1 MFITAKLNARWL
13 LTVLSGT
20 AVLFVVAFIAPG
32 KAAAQS
38 VAKVVHTT
46 PSADAPAYAGYKGI
60 KIGTAM
66 TDVRTKLGQAKD
78 TSDTE
83 DYFVISD
90 NETVQVLYDPNKTV
104 RVISINFVGAKAGI
118 PTPKEVFGED
128 AEAKPD
134 GSIYKMV
141 KYPKAGYWIMYNKTG
156 GEDPLVMVTLQKLGP
171 GQ

>member
-1 MFITAKLNARWL
+1 MFMTAKLNARWL
-13 LTVLSGT
+13 LTVLSGA
-20 AVLFVVAFIAPG
+20 AVILMVTLIIPG
-32 KAAAQS
+32 QTAAQT

-46 PSADAPAYAGYKGI
+46 PAAEAPAYAGYKGI
-60 KIGTAM
+60 KIGAAM
-66 TDVRTKLGQAKD
+66 NDVRTKLGKARD

-90 NETVQVLYDPNKTV
+90 NESVQVLYDPDKTV
-104 RVISINFVGAKAGI
+104 RVISINYVGTKTGV

-141 KYPKAGYWIMYNKTG
+141 KYPKAGYWIMYNKTSG
-156 GEDPLVMVTLQKLGP
+156 DDPLIMITLQKMAP